1 MNIEVGMTQEQA
13 TQEVMSE
20 RPNDVVPDKV
30 TVSRA
35 FGMVKLR
42 ITLDG
47 KTHKV
52 LMTEGTFAALETKP
66 GNVIKELTFKEGNGS
81 EEDLW
86 NR

>member
-1 MNIEVGMTQEQA
+1 MNIELGITQD
-13 TQEVMSE
+13 EVRETLSH
-20 RPNDVVPDKV
+20 RPEDVIPDKV

-52 LMTEGTFAALETKP
+52 LMTEETFTALETKP
-66 GNVIKELTFKEGNGS
+66 GNVIKELTLKEGNGNT
-81 EEDLW
+81 EDLW
-86 NR
+86 KR